1 MQTGGTGARMHVPL
15 PEGVTE
21 EMRAE
26 IRRKRQA
33 GEALTPA
40 ESTASVRMREAFQRM
55 REQQGGGMPGAQ
67 GAAAPGAPAGQGGAP
82 GQAPGV
88 TGSAPAAGAPAAGG
102 GAGEA
107 SAMRLPPGVT
117 EAQARDILRRRFSGG
132 TLTPQEQAIATRVMQ
147 GFQQQPAGSG
157 GAQRRR
163 FGSGSSFQFGG
174 SYIVFVLE
182 NGRPTPKR
190 IRTGYTDM
198 DYSEVVS
205 GLTEQDTVLL
215 LPSASLVNQQAQMRN
230 RMSQMGGGVPGMTK
244 APTGGPGGGGPP
256 PGGGRPGGDH

>member
-1 MQTGGTGARMHVPL
+1 MQAGGAGARMNVPL

-40 ESTASVRMREAFQRM
+40 ESTASARMREASQRM

-67 GAAAPGAPAGQGGAP
+67 GAAATGAPAGQGPAP

-88 TGSAPAAGAPAAGG
+88 ARGAPMAGAPAA
-102 GAGEA
+102 
-107 SAMRLPPGVT
+107 
-117 EAQARDILRRRFSGG
+117 
-132 TLTPQEQAIATRVMQ
+132 
-147 GFQQQPAGSG
+147 SG

-182 NGRPTPKR
+182 NGKPTPKR

-205 GLTEQDTVLL
+205 GLTERDTVLL

-244 APTGGPGGGGPP
+244 APTGGPGGG

>member
-1 MQTGGTGARMHVPL
+1 
-15 PEGVTE
+15 
-21 EMRAE
+21 
-26 IRRKRQA
+26 
-33 GEALTPA
+33 
-40 ESTASVRMREAFQRM
+40 M
-55 REQQGGGMPGAQ
+55 REQQGGGMPGAL
-67 GAAAPGAPAGQGGAP
+67 GAAATGAPAGQGGAP
-82 GQAPGV
+82 AQAPGL
-88 TGSAPAAGAPAAGG
+88 TGGAPAAGEG
-102 GAGEA
+102 

-132 TLTPQEQAIATRVMQ
+132 TLTAQEQAIATRVMQ
-147 GFQQQPAGSG
+147 GVQQQAGSG

-215 LPSASLVNQQAQMRN
+215 LPSASLVNQQTQMRN

-244 APTGGPGGGGPP
+244 APPGG